1 MILLLTITEHVI
13 RGTEGYFQLMI
24 HILFATRSSPFI
36 ESKHSSCHDN
46 TIHEYLYKISKTL
59 FGRLFFQYNTEI
71 PSDIQNE

>member
-13 RGTEGYFQLMI
+13 RCTEGYFQLMI

-36 ESKHSSCHDN
+36 ESKRSSCHDN

-59 FGRLFFQYNTEI
+59 FGRLFSEN
-71 PSDIQNE
+71 QNE